1 MAKFQVSGLSK
12 VLDRLDSMDQAPVKV
27 KKQLIN
33 KGANMV
39 LEQMRSDATS
49 QFNGTGTGARNLAII
64 EARNGESYLFMD
76 VGIGE
81 KNWYEC
87 RGLYFQHY
95 GFNNN
100 APTLWMNSSFK
111 RSKSKVSKLIKEG
124 LKREL
129 NLWLIR

>member
-1 MAKFQVSGLSK
+1 MAKFQVNGLGK
-12 VLDRLDSMDQAPVKV
+12 VMDRMDGLAQAPVKV

-39 LEQMRSDATS
+39 LSQMRSDANS
-49 QFNGTGTGARNLAII
+49 QFNGTGEGARNLDIV
-64 EARNGESYLFMD
+64 EARNGDTYLFMD

-95 GFNNN
+95 GFNDN
-100 APTLWMNSSFK
+100 APTLWMNTSFK
-111 RSKSKVSKLIKEG
+111 RSKSKVSKMIKEG
-124 LKREL
+124 LQREL
-129 NLWLIR
+129 NL

>member
-1 MAKFQVSGLSK
+1 MAKFQVSGLNK
-12 VLDRLDSMDQAPVKV
+12 VMDRLDNMGQAPMKV

-33 KGANMV
+33 KGANIV
-39 LEQMRSDATS
+39 LNQMKSDANS
-49 QFNGTGTGARNLAII
+49 QFNGTGTGARSLAII

-81 KNWYEC
+81 KNWYDC

-95 GFNNN
+95 GFNDN

-111 RSKSKVSKLIKEG
+111 RSKSKVSKLIKDG

-129 NLWLIR
+129 NL